1 MLMAESC
8 VFFILRTTEHLLSAS
23 APQGPGKAGRKERKE
38 VGAGGREETRSEED
52 AYPIQRG
59 HLPASHLLKGGK
71 CGLVMS
77 NLIFLR
83 NLPKCWRG
91 FPSGPVVKSPS
102 YNAGIMVGSL
112 VQDDPTL
119 FGAAKPV
126 HNY

>member
-1 MLMAESC
+1 MYFSYSG
-8 VFFILRTTEHLLSAS
+8 LLSTYYQLVL
-23 APQGPGKAGRKERKE
+23 PKGLGKEGRKREERS
-38 VGAGGREETRSEED
+38 GSGRREETRSEED

-59 HLPASHLLKGGK
+59 HLPASHLLEEGK

-91 FPSGPVVKSPS
+91 FPSGPVTKSPS

-112 VQDDPTL
+112 VQEDPTC

-126 HNY
+126 HHNY

>member
-1 MLMAESC
+1 MKGEW
-8 VFFILRTTEHLLSAS
+8 E
-23 APQGPGKAGRKERKE
+23 G
-38 VGAGGREETRSEED
+38 ETRSEED

-59 HLPASHLLKGGK
+59 HLPASHLLKEGK

-83 NLPKCWRG
+83 NLPVCWWG
-91 FPSGPVVKSPS
+91 FPSGPVVKGPS

-112 VQDDPTL
+112 VQEDHTC

-126 HNY
+126 YHIY